1 MIGLR
6 ETIVNIEK
14 IHYDH
19 VMSLLR
25 RVVFLMIIFFVLAS
39 FNPGKVFALSY
50 SLIPPS
56 GSLKQGQEVQFII
69 TIDTGSSTVTTG
81 SVGLSYETQYLQYIT
96 TTAGD
101 AMNSVTVT
109 QPSSNQL
116 ILNGTNSGGFSGQGD
131 FAFVKF
137 KIIADAP
144 GSTEL
149 CALFIPTPSPT
160 TPPGTT
166 PNPTSPPNP
175 TNPPTNPTSSPG
187 TTTAPT
193 SPPAPGSKGGTNPP
207 ASGNNSQA
215 AIALSLGFALVMVYG
230 VLRFFRKIKA

>member
-1 MIGLR
+1 MLNKFL
-6 ETIVNIEK
+6 T
-14 IHYDH
+14 
-19 VMSLLR
+19 L
-25 RVVFLMIIFFVLAS
+25 VVFFLIVFPLFH
-39 FNPGKVFALSY
+39 KVYAVTY
-50 SLIPPS
+50 DLIAPE
-56 GSLKQGQEVQFII
+56 GQLHRGQEVQFTIY
-69 TIDTGSSTVTTG
+69 IDTEGTTVTTG
-81 SVGLSYETQYLQYIT
+81 QIGVTYETQYLEYLGI
-96 TTAGD
+96 TAGP
-101 AMNSVTVT
+101 AMTSVTAAPQET
-109 QPSSNQL
+109 GSFL
-116 ILNGTNSGGFSGQGD
+116 ITGTNASGFSGND
-131 FAFVKF
+131 IFANLNF